1 MLLAQARVGRWG
13 HGRRLLSP
21 RGSPLIPFV
30 WISRTLRV
38 VDWRNRR
45 REVPILTL
53 PLMLLGTVI
62 WALGE
67 CAGYLGLAGDAEV
80 RMTEYEMHK
89 LRYATRVNP

>member
-1 MLLAQARVGRWG
+1 
-13 HGRRLLSP
+13 
-21 RGSPLIPFV
+21 V
-30 WISRTLRV
+30 WISRTLRI

-45 REVPILTL
+45 REVPLLTL

-62 WALGE
+62 WAVGE
-67 CAGYLGLAGDAEV
+67 CAGYLGLGGDAEV